1 MPSISLA
8 SMLDMQ
14 LAKEIIQQLDLS
26 PHPEGG
32 YYRRV
37 HQTPDNAGSR
47 GLMTAIYYLLEGGDF
62 ARWHKVDADELWF
75 WHAGAPLVLET
86 CPGGPDSEVHE
97 HILGTDL
104 ISGEQPQACVPAHRW
119 QRAKSL
125 GDYTLVSCSVSPG
138 FLFDTYELAEEG
150 FDPTSL

>member
-1 MPSISLA
+1 MITA
-8 SMLDMQ
+8 ADII
-14 LAKEIIQQLDLS
+14 KELNLS

-32 YYRRV
+32 YYRRL
-37 HQTPDNAGSR
+37 HQTPDETGGR

-75 WHAGAPLVLET
+75 WHAGAPLTLEI
-86 CPGGPDSEVHE
+86 CPGGPDSDIQE

-104 ISGEQPQACVPAHRW
+104 TKDEQPQVCVTAHQW

-125 GDYTLVSCSVSPG
+125 GDFTLVSCAVSPG

-150 FDPTSL
+150 FDPTSP